1 MEFMNVIKNRQSC
14 RAFTDKKVTES
25 ELTAILQSANAS
37 PVANGMYQDVQ
48 LSVIQNEVLLAK
60 LEANTQNAIPAMEH
74 ALYGAST
81 VIAIHCKQEENPAIG
96 MANASVIAENMLL
109 TATSLGL
116 GSVYLM
122 AVPMTAQ
129 YNAELCKEIKVP
141 EGFVPCAMVAVGTPL
156 HAPEERELTTG
167 RIHTEYIR

>member
-1 MEFMNVIKNRQSC
+1 
-14 RAFTDKKVTES
+14 
-25 ELTAILQSANAS
+25 
-37 PVANGMYQDVQ
+37 
-48 LSVIQNEVLLAK
+48 
-60 LEANTQNAIPAMEH
+60 
-74 ALYGAST
+74 
-81 VIAIHCKQEENPAIG
+81 

-141 EGFVPCAMVAVGTPL
+141 EGFVPCAMVAVGTPPML
-156 HAPEERELTTG
+156 QKSEN
-167 RIHTEYIR
+167 

>member
-1 MEFMNVIKNRQSC
+1 
-14 RAFTDKKVTES
+14 
-25 ELTAILQSANAS
+25 
-37 PVANGMYQDVQ
+37 MYQDVQ

-81 VIAIHCKQEENPAIG
+81 GIAIHCKQEENPAIG